1 MTAYANYYKE
11 NEWAEKKVVRITGG
25 EPFLEEERLIE
36 TLKHAKKEDYE
47 KIVLCTNGLLL
58 KDSYEKYPRVWE
70 SIKKILLLKI
80 SLDSLKPAVFKKL
93 TSVDALDV
101 VMENIKFA
109 RDRGFK
115 IELNLVATKLKTY
128 LIMFNI

>member
-1 MTAYANYYKE
+1 MARYKELCGIKQVKYLLTAYANYYKE

-36 TLKHAKKEDYE
+36 TLKHARKEDYE

-70 SIKKILLLKI
+70 SIKK
-80 SLDSLKPAVFKKL
+80 
-93 TSVDALDV
+93 
-101 VMENIKFA
+101 
-109 RDRGFK
+109 
-115 IELNLVATKLKTY
+115 Y
-128 LIMFNI
+128 YY